1 MFVRRRR
8 PLARAAML
16 GGAGYVA
23 GKRAQQGAQR
33 EAGQEERLAALE
45 QQQAAQ
51 APPAQAAPAPTPPA
65 PAATAPAPAPAPG
78 GGDVVARL
86 KELAD
91 LRDAGALTDEEFAA
105 AKAQLLGGS

>member
-51 APPAQAAPAPTPPA
+51 APPAPTPPA
-65 PAATAPAPAPAPG
+65 PAAAAPAPAPAPG

>member
-51 APPAQAAPAPTPPA
+51 APPAPTPPA